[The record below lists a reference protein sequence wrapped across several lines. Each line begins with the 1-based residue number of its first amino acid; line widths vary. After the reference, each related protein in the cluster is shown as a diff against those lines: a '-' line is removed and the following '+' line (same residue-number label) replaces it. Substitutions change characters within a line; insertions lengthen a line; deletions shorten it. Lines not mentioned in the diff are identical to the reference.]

1 MKIKKGK
8 TKDKAPKSGKGI
20 KGAILSA
27 LGLVGVFFASAGI
40 IAGIASPSRL
50 SSSKSI
56 SQIYTI
62 VDSSGG
68 TYFGPVTEMAYEGVG
83 EFQYLSGGF
92 YEGSFSESMR
102 SGDGTFRWP
111 NGDSYVGTWN
121 EDAMLSGTYTFT
133 NGSTFVG
140 TFQNNK
146 LSEGTFDLGTN
157 AMENGL
163 TAFKATYESGKITA
177 LEYETADGLKYK
189 GAVDGEANIT
199 YENGDTY
206 AGAVKAGVRDG
217 KGIYTWKNESGGTEA
232 KYDGAWVDGV
242 MQGSGIYYYSSASYP
257 YLTGTFVNGKPDGT
271 AVYYKEADNT
281 FDTTWA
287 AGKCSAVKET

>member
-1 MKIKKGK
+1 MKIKNVK
-8 TKDKAPKSGKGI
+8 TEKAAPKSGKGI

-27 LGLVGVFFASAGI
+27 VALLGVFLASVGI

-50 SSSKSI
+50 ASTKSI

-92 YEGSFSESMR
+92 YEGAFSESRR
-102 SGDGTFRWP
+102 SGDGTFTWP

-121 EDAMLSGTYTFT
+121 EDAMLSGTYTFA

-140 TFQNNK
+140 SFQNNK
-146 LSEGTFDLGTN
+146 LSEGTFDLGAN
-157 AMENGL
+157 AAENGL
-163 TAFKATYESGKITA
+163 TTFKATYESGKITG
-177 LEYETADGLKYK
+177 LEYETTDGLKYK

-206 AGAVKAGVRDG
+206 SGTVKAGVRNG
-217 KGIYTWKNESGGTEA
+217 NGIYTWKNESGSTEA

-242 MQGSGIYYYSSASYP
+242 MQGSGSYYYSSASYP
-257 YLTGTFVNGKPDGT
+257 YLTGSFVDGKPDGT
-271 AVYYKEADNT
+271 AVYYKEAGNT

-287 AGKCSAVKET
+287 NGKCSAVNET